1 MEPCVYVVDDDRL
14 VRESLEWLLESVN
27 LQTRLYEN
35 GQAFL
40 DEFSPGL
47 PGCVVLDVRMPGL
60 NGMELHQ
67 SIKHIDPDFPVI
79 IVTGHA
85 DVPMAIRAMKEGAF
99 DFIEKPYNDQHMLER
114 IQLAI
119 HHYDDLQKHQ
129 EKADA
134 LQNRFEQLSKRESQV
149 LAGVLQGHPNKIIA
163 DQLCLSIKTIEV
175 HRANLMSKLGVKTI
189 TELVRLAI
197 EAGKDHPVPSSEN

>member
-1 MEPCVYVVDDDRL
+1 MKPCVHVVDDDKQ
-14 VRESLEWLLESVN
+14 VRESLEWLLESIS

-40 DEFSPGL
+40 DSFEPNL
-47 PGCVVLDVRMPGL
+47 PGCVVLDVRMPGI

-67 SIKHIDPDFPVI
+67 TIKQLDPNLPVI

-114 IQLAI
+114 IQNAI
-119 HHYDDLQKHQ
+119 HQYDDLQKNQ
-129 EKADA
+129 ERKLV
-134 LQNRFEQLSKRESQV
+134 LQELFDSLSKRETQI
-149 LAGVLQGHPNKIIA
+149 LQGVLKGRPNKLIA
-163 DQLCLSIKTIEV
+163 DDLCISMKTVEA
-175 HRANLMSKLGVKTI
+175 HRANLMNKLDVKTV

-197 EAGKDHPVPSSEN
+197 EAGKDQQNTPL